1 MNCDEV
7 QERLSEY
14 LEQALDEGN
23 LRSVESHLSSCRL
36 CRAEADSL
44 ALCIESIANLPAV
57 EPPIGFAQRVMSH
70 VRELEAKPSLWQR
83 FWLPLGSKI
92 PIHATAAVLIGILT
106 LYLFEKEDPQKNFL
120 PQSAQVAPDAPSREE
135 QLQTPAPEPS
145 SSTAGI
151 KQPEGPSSLPESH
164 GQSTATKRTAA
175 QTQKSR
181 DRKQPRASST
191 ANKDTVGA
199 GSLQEPQGTTST
211 QPLIPVDPRRRP
223 GGVISG
229 TPIVNPATPRIGAGP
244 FSLPSELEA
253 ESFRVPSS
261 SSFARLADYELVVR
275 RRPGQQ
281 DSIPGDDPRRLQSNL
296 DRLMAMI
303 PDSARPHIVWV
314 SLAPSQ
320 LDQFKRDLLSMGT
333 IESESA
339 TSYRD
344 LEFASKTG
352 SEMLIRLTILPAIE
366 ANRTNPTHRAIR

>member
-1 MNCDEV
+1 MNCAEV

-23 LRSVESHLSSCRL
+23 MRSVESHLSSCRL

-44 ALCIESIANLPAV
+44 ALCIESIANLPTV

-70 VRELEAKPSLWQR
+70 VREIEAKPALWQR
-83 FWLPLGSKI
+83 FWSPLGSKL
-92 PIHATAAVLIGILT
+92 PIHVTAIVLIGIMT
-106 LYLFEKEDPQKNFL
+106 LYLFEKQRPDL
-120 PQSAQVAPDAPSREE
+120 PPPSERVTSTTPSREE
-135 QLQTPAPEPS
+135 QIQTPAPEPS
-145 SSTAGI
+145 TSTAAP
-151 KQPEGPSSLPESH
+151 KKPEGSSSVSENRK
-164 GQSTATKRTAA
+164 QSTATGK
-175 QTQKSR
+175 TQGSQAPSSVDKQ
-181 DRKQPRASST
+181 QPRASST
-191 ANKDTVGA
+191 SGKNAIGA
-199 GSLQEPQGTTST
+199 RSVPEEPETSSAP
-211 QPLIPVDPRRRP
+211 PLIPLDPRRRA

-229 TPIVNPATPRIGAGP
+229 TPVVNPATPRIGAGP

-261 SSFARLADYELVVR
+261 SLARLADYELVLR
-275 RRPGQQ
+275 RRPALHNPTLR
-281 DSIPGDDPRRLQSNL
+281 DNIEPSQSNI

-303 PDSARPHIVWV
+303 PDSTRPHIIWV

-320 LDQFKRDLLSMGT
+320 LDQFKRELLSIGT

-352 SEMLIRLTILPAIE
+352 SEVLIRLTILPVSE
-366 ANRTNPTHRAIR
+366 TSRTNPTQRAIR